1 MTFRGRT
8 LSSGAY
14 PRSRENRNTLNN
26 KTGKVKSKLHNLS
39 TTNEKLNFYMKY
51 IYHLVDCI
59 LTPLH
64 YDNKNFSITFFNNR
78 SISFEWTQQNK
89 KTINLSDSDIH

>member
-39 TTNEKLNFYMKY
+39 TINEKLNFYMKY

-64 YDNKNFSITFFNNR
+64 YDNKNFFNY
-78 SISFEWTQQNK
+78 IIQQSLDIFRMDTTKQKNNK
-89 KTINLSDSDIH
+89 SQ

>member
-64 YDNKNFSITFFNNR
+64 YDNKNFFNY
-78 SISFEWTQQNK
+78 ILQQSLDIFRMDTTKQKNNK
-89 KTINLSDSDIH
+89 SQ